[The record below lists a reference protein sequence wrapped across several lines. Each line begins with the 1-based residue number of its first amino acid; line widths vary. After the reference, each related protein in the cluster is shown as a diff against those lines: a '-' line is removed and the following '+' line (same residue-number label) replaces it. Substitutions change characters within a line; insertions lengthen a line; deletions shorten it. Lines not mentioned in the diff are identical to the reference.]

1 MYKDNLNSICPIYD
15 TLPPNSATIP
25 YAVITSVALSPKP
38 ARGATETIAT
48 VTLSIYNEFKE
59 NGGMLNLDNLTQ
71 QILNLLVPEDFNYLS
86 IENYNHVICKY
97 LDVFNDTVDV
107 GAVTV
112 YRNTLRIE
120 HLVSQN

>member
-1 MYKDNLNSICPIYD
+1 MYRDNLTGIVTVYD
-15 TLPPNSATIP
+15 SLPKTGAAIP
-25 YAVITSVALSPKP
+25 YAVITSVSLQPKP

-48 VTLSIYNEFKE
+48 VTISIYDEFKE
-59 NGGMLNLDNLTQ
+59 NGGMLRLDNLTQ
-71 QILNLLVPEDFNYLS
+71 QILNLLVPANSIYLS

-107 GAVTV
+107 GAAVV